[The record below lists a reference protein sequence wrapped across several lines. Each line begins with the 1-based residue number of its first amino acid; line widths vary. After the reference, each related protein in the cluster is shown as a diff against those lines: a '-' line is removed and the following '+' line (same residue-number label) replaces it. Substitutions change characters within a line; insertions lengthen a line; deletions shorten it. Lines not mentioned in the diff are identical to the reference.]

1 MIILSLPVLCVNW
14 YYGTIIYMKK
24 GGDFMLWFIM
34 SVVAYGTLYVGV
46 PVIVYFTVKRG
57 ITK

>member
-1 MIILSLPVLCVNW
+1 MIILSLPVLSVNRN
-14 YYGTIIYMKK
+14 YGTIMYIWK

-34 SVVAYGTLYVGV
+34 SVIAYGTLYVGV
-46 PVIVYFTVKRG
+46 PVIVYFTLKRG